1 MLVYVTNMHYLVIT
15 DIADPRRLRRAAK
28 VCERWGERVQNSVY
42 LMELDTEHL
51 LQLQT
56 AMVNILD
63 GSEDSARYYALC
75 GRDIARSGGEGLGRG
90 LKPAASHWI
99 V

>member
-1 MLVYVTNMHYLVIT
+1 MHYLVIT

-28 VCERWGERVQNSVY
+28 VCERWGERVQKSVY
-42 LMELDTEHL
+42 LMELDAENL
-51 LQLQT
+51 LRLQS
-56 AMVNILD
+56 AMIKIMH

-75 GRDIARSGGEGLGRG
+75 GLDIGRSSGEGLGRG
-90 LKPAASHWI
+90 LKPMADHWI